1 MKTSST
7 RRYQTLARQRSVFR
21 LAPVAAG
28 CAVLL
33 MVGGTVYAQQAQ
45 TGASDAAS
53 LGTVTVTGIRASIE
67 SAISVKKNSDSI
79 VEAIS
84 VEDLGK
90 LPDVSI
96 ADSIARLPGVAA
108 QRNIEGRAS
117 QLSVRGMPPDFATT
131 LLNGREQVNP
141 GDGRGAEFDAYPS
154 ELMNG
159 VVLYKTPDSTLM
171 GQGIAGT
178 IDLQTVRP
186 LKVNGRKIS
195 VGLNQKRTSVGLG
208 PTGAGN
214 DFSFSY
220 VDQLLDKTL
229 GIAIG
234 VARQTGDSTG
244 RGVNSF
250 DDSDKTFSDGT
261 KLPLR
266 NSVTELSRLS
276 KFTRQG
282 VMAVVEFQPTK
293 DFTSTLDL
301 FSSTADRRTLGH
313 QVAFPKFN
321 EGTILSNAT
330 LSNGVALAG
339 TVSGVSGIV
348 QTIGQQ
354 QNDDNTAIGW
364 NNKFKLNKEWS
375 GVLDL
380 SRSKSKRTEVDI
392 DSNAITGT
400 KGDLTFDSRPD
411 IPLFGY
417 SVNMADASTLLL
429 GNTPWGLGWLKKP
442 SIDDTMNSLR
452 AELKRSLDTPYF
464 SSFAVGVNFS
474 DRSKV
479 LGMTEGSVSLQN
491 NAATAALPSSSVVN
505 AGIPGIN
512 VLGWD
517 SIALTD
523 SVYKYTDMGD
533 QSWAI
538 MKNWSVKEKV
548 TTTFAKLDIDTTAA
562 GIPVRGNIGLQV
574 VKTDQSSKGLNDTTV
589 ATWGNPDGNR
599 FAVKETLDMSGGK
612 AYTDVLP
619 SLNLV
624 FDAGSSQVVR
634 MGLGKMLAR
643 PGLRDLRANA
653 IFECWSP
660 SSDPKSC
667 SGNHS
672 GSGGNP
678 DLEPFRASTF
688 DVAYEKYFGKRA
700 YIAGAAFYKNLQT
713 FIYQQKFKSDVLSSK
728 YGLTGYP
735 TLDYTGPMNGQG
747 GTISGFE
754 LTANAPFDLVSPAL
768 AGFGAYINHSN
779 TRSSVN
785 IPNAAGGSAADME
798 LPGLSKQ
805 VTNLSVYYEAGGFSA
820 RVGQRTRSD
829 FIGEFTD
836 NQYERQLT
844 HIRGERIVDMQV
856 GYEFKSGP
864 AKGLALTFQ
873 ANNLTDAVFQ
883 KYIVNADGSQQTTE
897 SAKYGKAY
905 MLGATYKF

>member
-1 MKTSST
+1 MIILPEQ
-7 RRYQTLARQRSVFR
+7 RLARHASKRSLFK
-21 LAPVAAG
+21 LGPVAAG
-28 CAVLL
+28 CALLFVSSGAVL
-33 MVGGTVYAQQAQ
+33 AQQAPTQ
-45 TGASDAAS
+45 GS

-67 SAISVKKNSDSI
+67 SAISVKKGSDSI

-117 QLSVRGMPPDFATT
+117 QISVRGMPPDFATT

-171 GQGIAGT
+171 GQGISGT

-186 LKVNGRKIS
+186 LNVNGRKIS
-195 VGLNQKRTSVGLG
+195 VGLNQKQTSIGLG
-208 PTGAGN
+208 PTGSGN
-214 DFSFSY
+214 DFSFSF
-220 VDQLLDKTL
+220 VDQFLNRTL
-229 GIAIG
+229 GFAFG
-234 VARQTGDSTG
+234 LARQSGDSTG

-250 DDSDKTFSDGT
+250 DDADKTFSDGT

-266 NSVTELSRLS
+266 NSVTELSRS
-276 KFTRQG
+276 TKFTRDG
-282 VMAVVEFQPTK
+282 VMAVVEFQPNK

-301 FSSTADRRTLGH
+301 FSSTLDRRTLGH
-313 QVAFPKFN
+313 QIAFPKFN
-321 EGTILSNAT
+321 EGTTLSNAT
-330 LSNGVALAG
+330 IASGVALAG

-354 QNDDNTAIGW
+354 QNDDNMAIGW

-375 GVLDL
+375 GVIDV
-380 SRSKSKRTEVDI
+380 SRSTSKRTEIDI
-392 DSNAITGT
+392 DSNAVTGT
-400 KGDLTFDSRPD
+400 KGNLTFDSRSD

-417 SVNMADASTLLL
+417 SLNMADVNTLLL

-442 SIDDTMNSLR
+442 SINDSMNSLR

-479 LGMTEGSVSLQN
+479 LGMTEGSLSFKSG
-491 NAATAALPSSSVVN
+491 ASTAALPVSSPTS

-512 VLGWD
+512 ILGWD
-517 SIALTD
+517 SIALID
-523 SVYKYTDMGD
+523 STYKYTDMGD
-533 QSWAI
+533 QSWAK
-538 MKNWSVKEKV
+538 MKNWAVKEKV
-548 TTTFAKLDIDTTAA
+548 STTYAKLDIDTAA
-562 GIPVRGNIGLQV
+562 GGIQMRGNLGLQV
-574 VKTDQSSKGLNDTTV
+574 VRTEQSSTGASSTTV
-589 ATWGNPDGNR
+589 GLWDPAGVLPNTMPLQTGADMTDG
-599 FAVKETLDMSGGK
+599 KT
-612 AYTDVLP
+612 YTDVLP
-619 SLNLV
+619 NLNLV
-624 FDAGSSQVVR
+624 ADVGNNQVIR
-634 MGLGKMLAR
+634 FGLGKVLAR
-643 PGLRDLRANA
+643 PTMRDLRANS

-660 SSDPKSC
+660 MTDPKSC

-678 DLEPFRASTF
+678 LLEPFRATTL
-688 DVAYEKYFGKRA
+688 DVSYEKYFGKRA
-700 YIAGAAFYKNLQT
+700 YIAGAAFYKDLQT
-713 FIYQQKFKSDVLSSK
+713 FIYQQSFKSDVLSSK
-728 YGLTGYP
+728 FGLAGYP
-735 TLDYTGPMNGQG
+735 SLDYSGPMNGQG
-747 GTISGFE
+747 GSISGFE
-754 LTANAPFDLVSPAL
+754 LTANAPFDLVSTAL
-768 AGFGAYINHSN
+768 TGFGAYINHSN
-779 TRSSVN
+779 THSSVS
-785 IPNAAGGSAADME
+785 IPNAAGGSAAKMD

-820 RVGQRTRSD
+820 RIGQRTRSD

-844 HIRGERIVDMQV
+844 YIRGERIVDMQV

-864 AKGLALTFQ
+864 AKGLSLTFQ

-897 SAKYGKAY
+897 SAKYGKTY
-905 MLGATYKF
+905 MLGANYKF